1 MQQQFAGVANSLSR
15 QAQGA
20 KSRRLELEQQ
30 MAKARLTQKVN
41 QQMRSRLLHAKRRE
55 RQLVSLAK
63 DLKILSQW
71 MSHDVLELAGPSLEV
86 RQELFEFIVQELQ
99 QLEDKQHPNIRKLRK
114 ALRNQRAQLLAFAGV
129 LDRKL
134 AEIARDFDMSL
145 QAVREICLLYCKQ
158 PTSQAYWERWNE

>member
-1 MQQQFAGVANSLSR
+1 MQQQLAGVANSLSR

-20 KSRRLELEQQ
+20 TSRRLKLKQQ
-30 MAKARLTQKVN
+30 ISKARLMQKVTR
-41 QQMRSRLLHAKRRE
+41 QMRSRLVHAKRRE

-71 MSHDVLELAGPSLEV
+71 MSHDVLKLAGPSLEV
-86 RQELFEFIVQELQ
+86 RQELFDFIVRELQ

-114 ALRNQRAQLLAFAGV
+114 ALRNQRDELLAFAGV

-134 AEIARDFDMSL
+134 AEIANDFDMSL
-145 QAVREICLLYCKQ
+145 QAVREVCLLYRKP
-158 PTSQAYWERWNE
+158 PTSQAY